1 MFIFNSPVILAC
13 PCGDLP
19 YACTAY
25 YADKDSRRL
34 SCGFL
39 VPFLCIAPLSAET
52 WLLNLAR
59 LLCFAWEPFSGP
71 QSWSASRQKPSALGG
86 LTSFAFLLWGNT
98 VLNCC
103 CQMSC
108 ILSSCPVVYCG
119 RASLE
124 PITVIDK
131 STSPFWPLEYHFPH
145 YSAIDLIFLRQN
157 IKSNKNK
164 IPKQPQQIFCAS
176 KITRQHLRLSSR
188 QYGLSSEGMMTT
200 LEWSR
205 QGPQRRD
212 VKSSKR

>member
-1 MFIFNSPVILAC
+1 MHWTFKEVSPLWLVRIGMSPTPFLCKLWKMFIFNSSVILAC

-19 YACTAY
+19 YACPAY

-39 VPFLCIAPLSAET
+39 VPFLCIAPPSAET

-71 QSWSASRQKPSALGG
+71 QSWSASRQKPSAIGG

-131 STSPFWPLEYHFPH
+131 STSPFLTLGI
-145 YSAIDLIFLRQN
+145 S
-157 IKSNKNK
+157 
-164 IPKQPQQIFCAS
+164 
-176 KITRQHLRLSSR
+176 LSS
-188 QYGLSSEGMMTT
+188 L
-200 LEWSR
+200 
-205 QGPQRRD
+205 
-212 VKSSKR
+212 